1 MGDLNAKVG
10 KDKYEDIVGSH
21 GMGERNERGDKW
33 IEWCKETNLVILNTW
48 FQQHPRRLWTWKSPG
63 GNVKNQNDYVT
74 INKRYRN
81 AVKQV
86 KCYPGADCGSD
97 HSLLAFWM
105 QIKLKRL
112 KKSKTVPR
120 FQFEMLA
127 KNREIQVNYNVVVRN
142 RFEGLQEEEDLNIH
156 WQQISEIITESAEEI
171 IPKKKNKNLNRN
183 GKQQKFWTSCMK
195 EE

>member
-1 MGDLNAKVG
+1 
-10 KDKYEDIVGSH
+10 
-21 GMGERNERGDKW
+21 
-33 IEWCKETNLVILNTW
+33 
-48 FQQHPRRLWTWKSPG
+48 
-63 GNVKNQNDYVT
+63 
-74 INKRYRN
+74 
-81 AVKQV
+81 
-86 KCYPGADCGSD
+86 
-97 HSLLAFWM
+97 M
-105 QIKLKRL
+105 QMKLKRL